1 MSKYLIT
8 TSTDVIRYVS
18 YIVEADS
25 LEELEAKNW
34 EDGEVVNEWYKESG
48 KTYVEE
54 SKAMTD

>member
-34 EDGEVVNEWYKESG
+34 EDGEVKDVWYEENG

-54 SKAMTD
+54 SKEIID